1 MSDPR
6 KPIFDAIRAARG
18 KGFTAPEVTLLDN
31 ALDALGIPHAS
42 DAPPFPSTAE
52 PDWLVGAR
60 KLIGTREI
68 VGPQNN
74 GWIVSQWAKLGASWF
89 NDDETPWC
97 GLFVAS
103 CLQAVGL
110 AFPGKGAFARALA
123 WKDWG
128 KACSPQLGA
137 VAVFQREGGGHVGF
151 LVGESATEVYVLG
164 GNQGNMVSI
173 MPLAKSRMVAC
184 RWPLERSM
192 SAAVPLPA
200 MSGGVVSV
208 NEA

>member
-1 MSDPR
+1 MTDPR
-6 KPIFDAIRAARG
+6 KPIFDAVRTARN
-18 KGFTAPEVTLLDN
+18 KGFTTAEIGILDK
-31 ALDALGIPHAS
+31 ALDDLGVAKADAS
-42 DAPPFPSTAE
+42 APFPSNDE
-52 PDWLVGAR
+52 PDWLLAAR
-60 KLIGTREI
+60 ALIGTREI
-68 VGPQNN
+68 VGPKHNN
-74 GWIVSQWAKLGASWF
+74 WIVGQWAKLGASWF

-128 KACSPQLGA
+128 KPCPPQLGA

-184 RWPLERSM
+184 RWPAERSM
-192 SAAVPLPA
+192 SAAVKLPQ
-200 MSGGVVSV
+200 MSGGVVSG